1 MSSQPNPNI
10 GMFRDTHLWKMGY
23 KELQRMNAN
32 YERIVDRYLELQR
45 LIDRLRADGKHE
57 EADEIVRYMRAKVD
71 LKRLIRE
78 VQETLDDE

>member
-1 MSSQPNPNI
+1 MCRES
-10 GMFRDTHLWKMGY
+10 RLWKMRY
-23 KELQRMNAN
+23 IELQRMNAN
-32 YERIVDRYLELQR
+32 YEQIVDCYLELQR

-78 VQETLDDE
+78 VQETLDE

>member
-45 LIDRLRADGKHE
+45 LIDRLRAT
-57 EADEIVRYMRAKVD
+57 RST
-71 LKRLIRE
+71 KRRTRLSGTCVPRW
-78 VQETLDDE
+78 TSRG